1 MVLASFS
8 KRASGIYYKRNEQI
22 NIILKKV
29 EQIYDK
35 NLKYN
40 IITTFKQT
48 NFWEDDP
55 DKIKLWWVNANYK

>member
-22 NIILKKV
+22 NIILKMV
-29 EQIYDK
+29 GQIYDK

-40 IITTFKQT
+40 YI
-48 NFWEDDP
+48 
-55 DKIKLWWVNANYK
+55 